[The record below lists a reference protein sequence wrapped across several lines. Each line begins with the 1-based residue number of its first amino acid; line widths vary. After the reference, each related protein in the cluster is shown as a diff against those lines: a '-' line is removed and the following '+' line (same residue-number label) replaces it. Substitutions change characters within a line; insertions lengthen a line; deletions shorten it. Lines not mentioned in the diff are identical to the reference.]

1 MARDTA
7 LYHAADGYIGV
18 DSFTANLAF
27 NCNLP
32 ATVLFAKAGD
42 TLRYKPA
49 VFPLYPDTGKA
60 LDSIAPDKIL
70 STAAIMLESAS
81 DR

>member
-1 MARDTA
+1 
-7 LYHAADGYIGV
+7 
-18 DSFTANLAF
+18 
-27 NCNLP
+27 
-32 ATVLFAKAGD
+32 
-42 TLRYKPA
+42 

>member
-1 MARDTA
+1 MLRHGIGA
-7 LYHAADGYIGV
+7 LTSFDLGVPIG
-18 DSFTANLAF
+18 NLAF

-42 TLRYKPA
+42 TLRYKPV

-60 LDSIAPDKIL
+60 LDNIAPDKIL